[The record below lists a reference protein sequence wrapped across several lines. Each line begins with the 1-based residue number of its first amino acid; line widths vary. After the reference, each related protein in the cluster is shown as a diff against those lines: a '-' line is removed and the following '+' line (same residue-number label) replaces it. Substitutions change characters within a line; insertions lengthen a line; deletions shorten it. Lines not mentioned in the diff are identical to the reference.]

1 MAGEIAA
8 GASMLQGVVG
18 YKGNRQAAR
27 YAQQVA
33 ERDAEIARNEAVLLA
48 RAKRDEEARA
58 RKRGEQTIGTAR
70 VAVATSNV
78 QLSGSPLSA
87 LAEIYFGIEDTASR
101 IQYASSIEQTRKEA
115 EVESILLSGEARKT
129 GYQQA
134 AIGSLL
140 SGATQAYSGYTEAN
154 G

>member
-1 MAGEIAA
+1 MAGEAA
-8 GASMLQGVVG
+8 VGASMLQGVVG

-33 ERDAEIARNEAVLLA
+33 ERDAELARNEAVLLA

-58 RKRGEQTIGTAR
+58 RRRGEQTIGTAR

-87 LAEIYFGIEDTASR
+87 LAEIYFGIEDRASR
-101 IQYASSIEQTRKEA
+101 IQYASSIEQTKKETEA
-115 EVESILLSGEARKT
+115 ESILLSGEARKT

-134 AIGSLL
+134 AIGSRL
-140 SGATQAYSGYTEAN
+140 GGTTQAATTYQELN